1 MYEINSCAVPSQELR
16 CGEYCFR
23 HCVNPFQHPC
33 LDPNIHHLTVL
44 LTGLSNTCGGVVQLS
59 TAELPMLGAREF
71 MSFKSRLC
79 SLPGIR
85 ENLLETSQTEDN
97 TSWAI
102 IAAKK
107 CQKTMYCNFNNSYMK
122 LWIDI
127 NGQLVQEKCSQT
139 GGGQEALEKP
149 SVTLRE
155 EETPDPER
163 KRIAEADGSPPSKIS
178 KLSTADKDEEV
189 EMIRAPADFSTL
201 NELSWDKNKKNWQE
215 SLINAKQS
223 AESII
228 DSCDIWQAALPMQM
242 TPDRDSLKHLF
253 LSDAEC
259 KETIS
264 KLETKTP
271 GFAIASRTWL
281 SFLPESD
288 RLQRPPR
295 HLCDI
300 LTVAKHEG
308 LKLSQPSICLWVVVS
323 SSTEHDILRQ
333 VEYMFLL
340 GRRIKYRLSEKGSEV
355 PNLAIRCIL
364 HSTRKEDY
372 ARTEHTL
379 QELGIPD
386 MQQFVSSAFSG
397 RNTFDGI
404 RHSIA
409 LLLLSQESPV
419 KTCAGHQL
427 SVKLSAQQAQTLL
440 EIKSRRV
447 SYVSSAPGTGKTLC
461 GISLYRAFGK
471 DCSVFIAPTE
481 PLLHYLKY
489 NGCEATLVRNDQD
502 LYQGMQSGRFDNK
515 VCVIID
521 ESHSLRCSKASLR
534 ELFLLM
540 KKQRMRLFVFADNV
554 YQSFD
559 RDNQRQIYTYIYELT
574 TEVWGRPPY
583 EPILTEIFRNTR
595 KVVSFL
601 QHAMGDPDSDSD
613 DVLDITC
620 GNTHEG
626 DGIQCIAMENLV
638 DNNSENA
645 LVQYLRPLLDT
656 RYQVTEIAVL
666 LDNGYT
672 DDNINDVRRL
682 LQRYIPR
689 VITHSAATFPREGI
703 IVDRVERFA
712 GLDAAL
718 CIFLLSIRTDTN
730 QDATIENPRYRVYL
744 ASRATHKAVF
754 VVPRIDAD
762 IVQHMKFDYFQVSFI
777 IFNEMHLFTF
787 IIINE
792 DNEYEA

>member
-1 MYEINSCAVPSQELR
+1 MDDFLHEINSWAVPVQELK

-23 HCVNPFQHPC
+23 HHMNPFQHPS
-33 LDPNIHHLTVL
+33 LDRNIHHLTAL
-44 LTGLSNTCGGVVQLS
+44 LTALSKHCGGVVQLS
-59 TAELPMLGAREF
+59 TPERIILEGVEF
-71 MSFKSRLC
+71 SSFKSRLL
-79 SLPGIR
+79 SLPGIC
-85 ENLLETSQTEDN
+85 NNALETQAGDA

-107 CQKTMYCNFNNSYMK
+107 CQETLTGNFDSSYMT

-127 NGQLVQEKCSQT
+127 NGQLLQEKCNQK
-139 GGGQEALEKP
+139 GGDEDLKSPGGALKEEEALDPEQKGLADVDGNAP
-149 SVTLRE
+149 SEIPKLR
-155 EETPDPER
+155 TPD
-163 KRIAEADGSPPSKIS
+163 
-178 KLSTADKDEEV
+178 KDDEV
-189 EMIRAPADFSTL
+189 ETTQAPADFSTL
-201 NELSWDKNKKNWQE
+201 NELNWDENKKNWQE
-215 SLINAKQS
+215 SLITAKQS
-223 AESII
+223 PESII
-228 DSCDIWQAALPMQM
+228 DSCDIWQPQLPMQM
-242 TPDRDSLKHLF
+242 TPDRDSLKRLF
-253 LSDAEC
+253 LSDTEC

-271 GFAIASRTWL
+271 GFAIASRTWA

-288 RLQRPPR
+288 LLPPPPS

-300 LTVAKHEG
+300 LIIEKDNG
-308 LKLSQPSICLWVVVS
+308 LNLAQPSICLWVIVS
-323 SSTEHDILRQ
+323 SSTEPDMRRQ
-333 VEYMFLL
+333 VEYMFIL
-340 GRRIKYRLSEKGSEV
+340 GRRIKYRLLEQSSEV
-355 PNLAIRCIL
+355 PNLAIHCVL
-364 HSTRKEDY
+364 HSTQTEDN
-372 ARTEHTL
+372 ARIQHDLEIQHM
-379 QELGIPD
+379 QE
-386 MQQFVSSAFSG
+386 FVCSTFSG
-397 RNTFDGI
+397 KDTFDGI
-404 RHSIA
+404 RQSVA
-409 LLLLSQESPV
+409 LLLLSQESPI
-419 KTCAGHQL
+419 KTCAGNQL

-440 EIKSRRV
+440 DIKSRKIA
-447 SYVSSAPGTGKTLC
+447 YVSSAPGTGKTLC
-461 GISLYRAFGK
+461 GLALYRDFGRE
-471 DCSVFIAPTE
+471 CSVYICPTE
-481 PLLHYLKY
+481 PLLHYLRY
-489 NGCEATLVRNDQD
+489 NGCEATLVRNDEE
-502 LYQGMQSGRFDNK
+502 LYRHMKSGTFDNK

-521 ESHSLRCSKASLR
+521 ESHRLRCSKASLR
-534 ELFLLM
+534 ELFMLM
-540 KKQRMRLFVFADNV
+540 KKCHTRLFVFADNA
-554 YQSFD
+554 YQSFE
-559 RDNQRQIYTYIYELT
+559 RENQRQIETYIYELCK
-574 TEVWGRPPY
+574 EVWGRRPH